1 MRVFKLRLPKNKIFP
16 KRKKSTSGI
25 RKFDFLWLLTTQPQK
40 TFSSEDILNEIMASG
55 LMIHEKK
62 FIAILTQ
69 NICKKTGVQILQK
82 TKSMNDQSKNKF
94 LDNKIDFL

>member
-1 MRVFKLRLPKNKIFP
+1 
-16 KRKKSTSGI
+16 
-25 RKFDFLWLLTTQPQK
+25 
-40 TFSSEDILNEIMASG
+40 MASG